1 MFEEMRKLVDKLN
14 LYNYHYYTLDDPIV
28 VDAVYDKLYQELV
41 DMENKYK
48 FNFIDSP
55 TTRVGGELLKSF
67 EKYTHERPL
76 WSLQKSQEI
85 ETLRDWANRM
95 EKLRLEYNNNHDDKL
110 PNLEYVVEFKF
121 DGLTC
126 NLTYEAGI
134 LKVAATRGNGVVG
147 ENITAQAR
155 TIKNIPSVINYLGHI
170 EIQCEAYM
178 PLSELERYNKTADI
192 PLKNARNAAAGA
204 LRNLDTRETEKR
216 NLRVFA
222 YNIGYM
228 DDFNFNSHIETL
240 DFLSKEGFPV
250 NDFHPCVN
258 NIEDVI
264 KKILYVKEKR
274 HDLNYLTDGAVVKIN
289 DIRTR
294 EAFGYTNKFPRWAIA
309 FKFEAEEVESKVLD
323 VVWQVGRTGKV
334 TPVAKLEPV
343 EIAGAIVSSAT
354 LNNADDIKRKNVRI
368 GANVIVRRSNEVIP
382 EIMGTIGD
390 LDGTKDVEIPKVCP
404 SCGTEL
410 IEDGAYIVC
419 PNTTFCNPQIVSRIT
434 HFASRNAMDIEGLN
448 DKTVESMVEILNVSD
463 VSDIYKLDRDELLKL
478 PLFGEKKTTNLLNSI
493 EKSKERE
500 LHRFIFALG
509 IYEVGVRTARDLAKH
524 FNTLDNFRNASKDEL
539 MEVDGVGEVIANNIV
554 DYFKH
559 KEETNLVDKLLSL
572 GLRLAEQ
579 NFEEMEGYFSN
590 KTVVITG
597 TFSNYKRDELKSIIE
612 KQGGKATG
620 SVSKKTDIVLVG
632 ENPGSKLDKANEL
645 GISIMNENELMEVL
659 NG

>member
-1 MFEEMRKLVDKLN
+1 MFEKMRELVDKLN

-41 DMENKYK
+41 DMENEYK

-55 TTRVGGELLKSF
+55 TTRVGGELLTSF

-85 ETLRDWANRM
+85 DTLRDWANRM
-95 EKLRLEYNNNHDDKL
+95 ERLRQEYNYSHDDELPKL
-110 PNLEYVVEFKF
+110 QFVVEFKF

-155 TIKNIPSVINYLGHI
+155 TIKNIPSMINYLGHI

-178 PLSELERYNKTADI
+178 PLSELERYNETADI

-204 LRNLDTRETEKR
+204 LRNLDTKETEKR

-228 DDFNFNSHIETL
+228 DDFDFKTHMDTL
-240 DFLSKEGFPV
+240 EFLQKEGFPV
-250 NDFHPCVN
+250 NDFHPLVD

-264 KKILYVKEKR
+264 EKILYVKEKR

-289 DIRTR
+289 DIKTR

-323 VVWQVGRTGKV
+323 VVWQVGRTGKI

-343 EIAGAIVSSAT
+343 EIAGAMVSSAT
-354 LNNADDIKRKNVRI
+354 LNNVDDIKRKNVRI

-390 LDGTKDVEIPKVCP
+390 LSDTMEVPIPTVCP

-410 IEDGAYIVC
+410 VEDGAYIVC
-419 PNTTFCNPQIVSRIT
+419 PNSTFCNPQIVSRIT

-448 DKTVESMVEILNVSD
+448 EKTVISMVDMLDVSD
-463 VSDIYKLDRDELLKL
+463 VSDIYRLDRQDLLKL
-478 PLFGEKKTTNLLNSI
+478 PLFGEKKTMKLLDAI

-524 FNTLDNFRNASKDEL
+524 FNTLENFRNASKEEL

-554 DYFKH
+554 DYFEH

-572 GLRLAEQ
+572 GIRATEQ
-579 NFEEMEGYFSN
+579 NVEQKSGYFTD

-597 TFSNYKRDELKSIIE
+597 TFQNYKRDDLKAIIE
-612 KQGGKATG
+612 KQGGKATS
-620 SVSKKTDIVLVG
+620 SVSKKTDLVLVG

-645 GISIMNENELMEVL
+645 GISVMSENELMEVL